1 MKKRLD
7 EEIVKRQLVNSRTL
21 AQKLILEGKVLLDGR
36 VAIKPNEQV
45 NDESNIQLIES
56 QKYVSRGGFKLEFAL
71 KEFGVDVKGKIALD
85 IGVSTGGFTD
95 CLLQS
100 GAKRVYAVDVGKGL
114 ISLKLRDDPRV
125 ILIENFNARFLSS
138 TEIKEPVDVV
148 TIDVS
153 FISILKILPNI
164 IPLLSD
170 EGDIVSLIKPQFEG
184 ERNFL
189 KKGVVKN
196 KEFHTLILNNLF
208 EGVKNL
214 GLTIVDLTYSPIKG
228 GEGNIEFFFHLKKKG
243 KFVSIENIDKIV
255 NEAWVKAK

>member
-114 ISLKLRDDPRV
+114 VSLK
-125 ILIENFNARFLSS
+125 
-138 TEIKEPVDVV
+138 
-148 TIDVS
+148 
-153 FISILKILPNI
+153 
-164 IPLLSD
+164 
-170 EGDIVSLIKPQFEG
+170 
-184 ERNFL
+184 
-189 KKGVVKN
+189 
-196 KEFHTLILNNLF
+196 
-208 EGVKNL
+208 
-214 GLTIVDLTYSPIKG
+214 
-228 GEGNIEFFFHLKKKG
+228 
-243 KFVSIENIDKIV
+243 
-255 NEAWVKAK
+255 